1 LGSSTI
7 HCRFAS
13 LCSHATHLSSSRTH
27 PPALLLTRRRARA
40 PLRQVLRS
48 DILYDCGNSLN
59 PVIDVGQAEGAFVM
73 GQGYFMQEEILQGF
87 DGVLASEDT
96 WEHEPGLLTC

>member
-1 LGSSTI
+1 M
-7 HCRFAS
+7 
-13 LCSHATHLSSSRTH
+13 
-27 PPALLLTRRRARA
+27 
-40 PLRQVLRS
+40 LRS

-96 WEHEPGLLTC
+96 WEHEPGLLTCQLRGGGSAGPSRPPDLTIP

>member
-1 LGSSTI
+1 MGSVTI
-7 HCRFAS
+7 IAASRHCAATLYHLHPRTRK
-13 LCSHATHLSSSRTH
+13 LCSWRDD
-27 PPALLLTRRRARA
+27 A
-40 PLRQVLRS
+40 PGPQVLRS

>member
-1 LGSSTI
+1 
-7 HCRFAS
+7 
-13 LCSHATHLSSSRTH
+13 
-27 PPALLLTRRRARA
+27 
-40 PLRQVLRS
+40 VLRS

-96 WEHEPGLLTC
+96 WEHEPRAANIPRGVSGAEQAPGPHGSLGF